1 MVKQP
6 DIFTGKIDI
15 IADAND
21 TNEQLRTALQSLGDK
36 AGRVLFSKGQRPAP
50 QVEKNVRQTNLFV

>member
-21 TNEQLRTALQSLGDK
+21 TTEQLRNALQSLGDK
-36 AGRVLFSKGQRPAP
+36 AGRVLFSKGKRPSP
-50 QVEKNVRQTNLFV
+50 QVEKNVRQTSLF

>member
-21 TNEQLRTALQSLGDK
+21 TTEQLRKALQSLGDK
-36 AGRVLFSKGQRPAP
+36 AGRILTTTGKNPAL
-50 QVEKNVRQTNLFV
+50 QVEKNVRQTNLF